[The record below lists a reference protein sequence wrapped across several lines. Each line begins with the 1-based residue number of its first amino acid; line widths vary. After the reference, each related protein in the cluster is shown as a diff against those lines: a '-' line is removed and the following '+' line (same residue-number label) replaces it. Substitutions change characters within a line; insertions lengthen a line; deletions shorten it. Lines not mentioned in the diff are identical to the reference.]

1 MPQAVIEHL
10 ILTAAMLI
18 LCFSFFWVSVT
29 MMESLVFYGFQIKM
43 TNVGNFLS
51 YHIVSVV
58 ALVNTSNVALTL
70 NKTITIPQTLDNNVV
85 YGFKVVKSGQFSIIE
100 LYTVSK
106 LYSYNIAI
114 PKIMVNVTLPQ
125 TVVLNPLSGVNP
137 QIHPN
142 IIIEVIRNSAGV
154 TVVNLI

>member
-10 ILTAAMLI
+10 ILTAAMLV

-58 ALVNTSNVALTL
+58 SLVNTSNVALTL
-70 NKTITIPQTLDNNVV
+70 NKTITIPQTLDNNVL
-85 YGFKVVKSGQFSIIE
+85 YGFKVVRSGGFSTIE
-100 LYTVSK
+100 LYTVST
-106 LYSYNIAI
+106 LYSYNIVI
-114 PKIMVNVTLPQ
+114 PKVQVNVTLPQ
-125 TVVLNPLSGVNP
+125 TVELNARSPISP
-137 QIHPN
+137 QLHSN
-142 IIIEVIRNSAGV
+142 ILIEVIRNSAGV
-154 TVVNLI
+154 TTVNLI